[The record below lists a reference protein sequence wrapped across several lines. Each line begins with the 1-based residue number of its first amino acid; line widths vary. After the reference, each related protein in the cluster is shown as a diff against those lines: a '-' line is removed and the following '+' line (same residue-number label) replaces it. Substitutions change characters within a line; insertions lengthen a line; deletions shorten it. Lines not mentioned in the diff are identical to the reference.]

1 MFVRAGDLC
10 GGLGEGRLQCWCR
23 IMTLPRQCNCD
34 AAAAAWTEDSG
45 HLTSRHQLPVTKL
58 NFGALDGEGQDARC
72 SGMSSANQC

>member
-1 MFVRAGDLC
+1 M
-10 GGLGEGRLQCWCR
+10 
-23 IMTLPRQCNCD
+23 MTVTLNSPRQCNCD

-72 SGMSSANQC
+72 SGINSANQC